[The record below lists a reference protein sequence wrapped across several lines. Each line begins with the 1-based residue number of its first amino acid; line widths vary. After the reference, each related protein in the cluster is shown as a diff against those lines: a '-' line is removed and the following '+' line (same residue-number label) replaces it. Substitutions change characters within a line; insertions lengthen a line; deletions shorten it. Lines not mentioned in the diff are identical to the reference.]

1 MALKALDIFKLTP
14 KKNCKD
20 CGFPTC
26 MAFCMKVASGA
37 VEVEKCPHMSDEAL
51 AKLSEATAPLMR
63 GVKVGNGTSEYEL
76 GSETVLFRHEKT
88 LVNRNRYAVAFND
101 AMTNEDI
108 DLKIAN
114 IKAVNYIRIGE
125 EMKAEMVVLEYRD
138 NKEGFI
144 NLVNRVNESTLDV
157 THIIVCEDVEVAKE
171 AIAIL
176 KDKKPVVYG
185 ANKENYQGMVELVK
199 DLKLALGVKAANL
212 EELYATIEAIQ
223 GLGYRELILDVT
235 GENIKDTFTNAVQV
249 RRIALKEQDRTFGY
263 PSIVFANKLSNN
275 DPQMEVALSSMF
287 TVKYGSIIVIDD
299 IVKEQDRTFGYPSI
313 VFANKLSNNDPQME
327 VALSSM
333 FTVKYGSIIVI
344 DDIDYSKALPLFAL
358 RQNIYTDPQ
367 RPMRVEPKVYPMNNA
382 DDNAPVMVTV
392 DFALTYFIVSGDI
405 ERSKVPAYL
414 AIPDAGGY
422 SVLTAWSAGK
432 FSGSSIANFIKESKI
447 EEMTKNRDLI
457 IPGKVAP
464 DAGGYSV
471 LTAWSAG
478 KFSGSSIA
486 NFIKESKIEEMTKNR
501 DLIIPGKVAVLK
513 GDIEDALPGWNVI
526 IGTEESMEIPKFLK
540 EYKEQHDKSVANA

>member
-26 MAFCMKVASGA
+26 MAFSMKVASGA
-37 VEVEKCPHMSDEAL
+37 VEVSKCPHMSDDAI

-63 GVKVGNGTSEYEL
+63 ALKVGSGTSEYEL
-76 GSETVLFRHEKT
+76 GAETVLFRHEKT
-88 LVNRNRYAVAFND
+88 LVNRNRYAVAFD
-101 AMTNEDI
+101 DSMTNEQI
-108 DLKIAN
+108 DFKIAN

-125 EMKAEMVVLEYRD
+125 EMKAEMIVLEYRD
-138 NKEGFI
+138 NKEGFL
-144 NLVNRVNESTLDV
+144 NLVNRVNESGLDV
-157 THIIVCEDVEVAKE
+157 THIIVCEDVDISKE
-171 AIAIL
+171 AIEIL

-185 ANKENYQGMVELVK
+185 ANKENYKGMVELVK

-287 TVKYGSIIVIDD
+287 TI
-299 IVKEQDRTFGYPSI
+299 
-313 VFANKLSNNDPQME
+313 
-327 VALSSM
+327 
-333 FTVKYGSIIVI
+333 KYGSIIVI

-367 RPMRVEPKVYPMNNA
+367 RPMRVEPKVYSMNNA
-382 DDNAPVMVTV
+382 DENSPVMVTV

-405 ERSKVPAYL
+405 ERSKVPVYL
-414 AIPDAGGY
+414 AIPDAGG
-422 SVLTAWSAGK
+422 
-432 FSGSSIANFIKESKI
+432 
-447 EEMTKNRDLI
+447 
-457 IPGKVAP
+457 
-464 DAGGYSV
+464 
-471 LTAWSAG
+471 
-478 KFSGSSIA
+478 
-486 NFIKESKIEEMTKNR
+486 
-501 DLIIPGKVAVLK
+501 
-513 GDIEDALPGWNVI
+513 
-526 IGTEESMEIPKFLK
+526 
-540 EYKEQHDKSVANA
+540 